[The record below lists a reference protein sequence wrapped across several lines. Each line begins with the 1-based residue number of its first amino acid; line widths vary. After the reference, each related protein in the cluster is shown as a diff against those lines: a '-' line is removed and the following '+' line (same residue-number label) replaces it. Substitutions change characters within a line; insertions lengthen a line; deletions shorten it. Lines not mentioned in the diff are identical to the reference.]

1 MNTDPLKVNPVSHDQ
16 SAGEEISLIEMMT
29 ILRQGSRSILLMAIA
44 TALIFF
50 SYSSV
55 IPSSFESEALFLPPY
70 ESDIQ
75 HFKMPSS
82 LLNSDD
88 IVGVKAVTVD
98 SVYAMFQRHL
108 ESHRVRRQAFS
119 DLKMHERIQSEVDPD
134 IDVEEAYTFFSDSIS
149 VALPSEDESAMP
161 SPKVSLI
168 VTASDGA
175 FARKVSER
183 LSQLAIEE
191 TVSMFFSS
199 IRANVASQKVRIEAE
214 IKSSRE
220 VALQSRLDKISRL
233 KEYAGIAHILE
244 MKDPLLYKDGELYKG
259 GEQDEGRQSITD
271 SAADMGE
278 MYNRGYAAL
287 EATSFVLASRED
299 DDPFIEILSELQSK
313 LTVLDEITYESELS
327 AVVTVD
333 MPASLPIAPAGLS
346 RILMAIIGLLAGCFV
361 GVFYVLIK
369 HAAQDVQRPSSP
381 V

>member
-1 MNTDPLKVNPVSHDQ
+1 MNTDPMKVNPVSHYQ
-16 SAGEEISLIEMMT
+16 SAGQEISLIEMMT

-55 IPSSFESEALFLPPY
+55 IPSSFESEALFLPPNG
-70 ESDIQ
+70 SDIQ

-82 LLNSDD
+82 LLNRDD
-88 IVGVKAVTVD
+88 MVGVKDVTVD
-98 SVYAMFQRHL
+98 SVYSMFQRHL
-108 ESHRVRRQAFS
+108 ESHRVRRRAFS

-134 IDVEEAYTFFSDSIS
+134 IGVEEAYTFFSDSIS
-149 VALPSEDESAMP
+149 VALPSEEESAMP
-161 SPKVSLI
+161 SPQVSLI

-191 TVSMFFSS
+191 TVSMFLSS
-199 IRANVASQKVRIEAE
+199 IRANVASQKVKIESE
-214 IKSSRE
+214 IRSSRE
-220 VALQSRLDKISRL
+220 VARQSRLDKIARL

-244 MKDPLLYKDGELYKG
+244 MKDPLLYKG

-313 LTVLDEITYESELS
+313 LTVLNAITYASESS
-327 AVVTVD
+327 AVVTID
-333 MPASLPIAPAGLS
+333 MPASLPIRPTGLS
-346 RILMAIIGLLAGCFV
+346 GVLMAIIGLLAGCFV
-361 GVFYVLIK
+361 SVFYVLLN
-369 HAAQDVQRPSSP
+369 HSVQGGQRPSSS

>member
-88 IVGVKAVTVD
+88 MVGVKEVTVD
-98 SVYAMFQRHL
+98 SVYSMFQRHL

-134 IDVEEAYTFFSDSIS
+134 IDVEEAFIFFSDSIS
-149 VALPSEDESAMP
+149 VTLPSEDESAMP

-191 TVSMFFSS
+191 TVSMFLSS

-220 VALQSRLDKISRL
+220 VALQSRLDKIARL